1 MEELGKSQGLCQ
13 GQDWHDTPDLSL
25 ALVRIV
31 GLAMSGNALGPL
43 EDLGKSGYAFPVK
56 IDVTS

>member
-1 MEELGKSQGLCQ
+1 MEELGTSQGLCQ
-13 GQDWHDTPDLSL
+13 GQDWHDTPALSL

-43 EDLGKSGYAFPVK
+43 KAPGKSGYAFSVK
-56 IDVTS
+56 IDMTS